1 MFYKYDKKD
10 KIKFICLKS
19 FIFISIIGMAFLAI
33 TKSNIVLSTV
43 EDYIRVGVGF
53 AGVIFVVVLAFL
65 NRLKSLFKIKSIGF
79 TIIGFIL
86 FFLKQA
92 IESMSLSFILI
103 SIPLLID
110 DLIIN
115 NYFKYLNMTK
125 YFESYKFVG
134 AHNE

>member
-1 MFYKYDKKD
+1 MFYKYDATD
-10 KIKFICLKS
+10 KRYFIYLKS
-19 FIFISIIGMAFLAI
+19 FVFMLVLEMAFLAI
-33 TKSNIVLSTV
+33 TKSNIALPTIENKISFGIGIT
-43 EDYIRVGVGF
+43 GVG
-53 AGVIFVVVLAFL
+53 FVVVLAYL
-65 NRLKSLFKIKSIGF
+65 NRLKSLFKIRSVGF
-79 TIIGFIL
+79 IVVAFIL

-92 IESMSLSFILI
+92 IEAMSLSFILI